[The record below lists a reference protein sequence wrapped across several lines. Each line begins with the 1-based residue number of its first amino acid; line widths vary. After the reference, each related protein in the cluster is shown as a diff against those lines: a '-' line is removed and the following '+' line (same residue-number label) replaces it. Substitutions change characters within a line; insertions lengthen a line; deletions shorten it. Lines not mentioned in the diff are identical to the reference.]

1 MEHTQASELCLAAF
15 SGNAKVV
22 NMLLTTVGVDVNA
35 SDCGMNALVRAS
47 IAGKVD
53 IVKLLLSH
61 KADVNLADMVRYFLS
76 VFLFGC
82 PVGNRS
88 LWVFPLPTLAS
99 LFFKNDTQCLLSWD

>member
-15 SGNAKVV
+15 SGNTKVV
-22 NMLLTTVGVDVNA
+22 SMLLTTVGVDVNA

-61 KADVNLADMVRYFLS
+61 KADVNLADMVRF
-76 VFLFGC
+76 FIFGC
-82 PVGNRS
+82 M
-88 LWVFPLPTLAS
+88 F
-99 LFFKNDTQCLLSWD
+99 